1 VLRGYVVGFYVI
13 SFLLILG
20 VIATIPS
27 AFWTA
32 NNAWEEDI
40 FAWDILIGLCGVLLA
55 YWVFKDE
62 EDVKNLEMPLYRR
75 NTVLGAEYPQMQLF
89 RSSRIKGSV

>member
-32 NNAWEEDI
+32 NNAREEDI
-40 FAWDILIGLCGVLLA
+40 FARDILIGLCGVLLA

-62 EDVKNLEMPLYRR
+62 EDVKNLEACHCIDETRYWVQSILKCSFSE
-75 NTVLGAEYPQMQLF
+75 VVG
-89 RSSRIKGSV
+89 

>member
-1 VLRGYVVGFYVI
+1 LFGFHVI

-20 VIATIPS
+20 VIGTIPS
-27 AFWTA
+27 AFWRA

-40 FAWDILIGLCGVLLA
+40 FAWDILIGLCGVLLT

-62 EDVKNLEMPLYRR
+62 EDIKKPRGMPLYRR